1 MSVVQWLAAIRLE
14 VDVSSGRG
22 PGRESDQD
30 IKLEE
35 IMHPAVTI
43 TPQASEREAL
53 KLLLE
58 NNVPGVPVVDEEGLL
73 VGFVTDGHLLAS
85 ALPEYLKVMAD
96 VSFVSEA
103 GDRWVEYF
111 AGSAE
116 RPVSD
121 VMSTEVSQV
130 ELGTSEVVVAHKM
143 VHDGVSSVV
152 VTEGGKV
159 IGVVNRLDLFAAV
172 IGAEPG

>member
-1 MSVVQWLAAIRLE
+1 MSSE
-14 VDVSSGRG
+14 RG
-22 PGRESDQD
+22 PGRETDQD
-30 IKLEE
+30 IQIEE
-35 IMHPAVTI
+35 IMRPVATI
-43 TPQASEREAL
+43 TPDASEREAL

-58 NNVPGVPVVDEEGLL
+58 NNVPGVPVVDKEGLL
-73 VGFVTDGHLLAS
+73 VGFVSDGHLLAS
-85 ALPEYLKVMAD
+85 ALPKYLTIMED

-103 GDRWVEYF
+103 GDEWVDYF

-116 RPVSD
+116 KPVSD

-130 ELGTSEVVVAHKM
+130 ELGDSEVVVAHKM

-159 IGVVNRLDLFAAV
+159 VGVVNRLDLFAAV
-172 IGAEPG
+172 IGAKPD

>member
-1 MSVVQWLAAIRLE
+1 MAGRATRLE
-14 VDVSSGRG
+14 VDVSSERG
-22 PGRESDQD
+22 PRRETDRD
-30 IKLEE
+30 IQLEE
-35 IMHPAVTI
+35 IMRLAVTI
-43 TPQASEREAL
+43 TPDVSEREAL

-58 NNVPGVPVVDEEGLL
+58 NDVPGVPVVDEEGLL

-103 GDRWVEYF
+103 GDQWVDYF

-116 RPVSD
+116 RPVSE

-130 ELGTSEVVVAHKM
+130 DLGDSEVVVAHKM

-159 IGVVNRLDLFAAV
+159 VGVVNRLDLFAAV
-172 IGAEPG
+172 IGAKPD

>member
-1 MSVVQWLAAIRLE
+1 
-14 VDVSSGRG
+14 VDVSSERG
-22 PGRESDQD
+22 SRRETDQD
-30 IKLEE
+30 IQIEE
-35 IMHPAVTI
+35 IMRPAVTI
-43 TPQASEREAL
+43 TPDASEREAL
-53 KLLLE
+53 KILLE

-85 ALPEYLKVMAD
+85 ALPKYLTIMED

-116 RPVSD
+116 RSVGE
-121 VMSTEVSQV
+121 VMSTDVSQV

-172 IGAEPG
+172 IGAKPD

>member
-1 MSVVQWLAAIRLE
+1 MAGRATRLE
-14 VDVSSGRG
+14 VDVSSERG
-22 PGRESDQD
+22 PRRDNDQD

-35 IMHPAVTI
+35 IMRPAVTI
-43 TPQASEREAL
+43 TPDASEREAL
-53 KLLLE
+53 KLLLK
-58 NNVPGVPVVDEEGLL
+58 NNVPGVPVVEEEGLL

-103 GDRWVEYF
+103 GDEWVDYF

-116 RPVSD
+116 RSVSE

-159 IGVVNRLDLFAAV
+159 VGVVNRLDLFAAV
-172 IGAEPG
+172 IGAKAD

>member
-1 MSVVQWLAAIRLE
+1 MAGRATRLE
-14 VDVSSGRG
+14 VDVSSERG
-22 PGRESDQD
+22 PRRETDQD

-35 IMHPAVTI
+35 IMRPAVTI
-43 TPQASEREAL
+43 TPDASEREAL

-73 VGFVTDGHLLAS
+73 VGFVSDGHLLAS

-103 GDRWVEYF
+103 GDGWVDYF

-116 RPVSD
+116 RPVSE
-121 VMSTEVSQV
+121 VMSKEVSQI
-130 ELGTSEVVVAHKM
+130 ELGKSEVVVAHKM

-152 VTEGGKV
+152 VTEAGKV

-172 IGAEPG
+172 IGAKPD

>member
-1 MSVVQWLAAIRLE
+1 
-14 VDVSSGRG
+14 
-22 PGRESDQD
+22 
-30 IKLEE
+30 
-35 IMHPAVTI
+35 MHPAVTV
-43 TPQASEREAL
+43 TPDASEREAL
-53 KLLLE
+53 KVLLE

-103 GDRWVEYF
+103 GDEWVDYF

-116 RPVSD
+116 RSVSE

-130 ELGTSEVVVAHKM
+130 ELGDSEVVVAHKM

-159 IGVVNRLDLFAAV
+159 VGVVNRLDLFAAV
-172 IGAEPG
+172 IGAKAD

>member
-1 MSVVQWLAAIRLE
+1 
-14 VDVSSGRG
+14 VDVSSERG
-22 PGRESDQD
+22 PRRETDQD

-43 TPQASEREAL
+43 TPDASEREAL

-73 VGFVTDGHLLAS
+73 VGFVSDGHLLAS
-85 ALPEYLKVMAD
+85 ALPEYLKIMAD

-103 GDRWVEYF
+103 GDRWVDYF

-116 RPVSD
+116 KPVGE
-121 VMSTEVSQV
+121 VMSREVSQV
-130 ELGTSEVVVAHKM
+130 EVGTSEVVAAHRM

-159 IGVVNRLDLFAAV
+159 VGVVNRLDLFAAV
-172 IGAEPG
+172 IGAKPD

>member
-1 MSVVQWLAAIRLE
+1 VAGRATRLE
-14 VDVSSGRG
+14 VDVSSERG
-22 PGRESDQD
+22 PRRETDQD
-30 IKLEE
+30 IRLEE
-35 IMHPAVTI
+35 IMRPAVTI
-43 TPQASEREAL
+43 TPDASEREAL
-53 KLLLE
+53 KVLLE

-103 GDRWVEYF
+103 GDQWVDYF

-116 RPVSD
+116 KPVSE

-152 VTEGGKV
+152 VTQEGKV
-159 IGVVNRLDLFAAV
+159 VGIVNRLDLFAAV
-172 IGAEPG
+172 IGAKPG

>member
-1 MSVVQWLAAIRLE
+1 MKSGRATRLE
-14 VDVSSGRG
+14 VDVSSERG
-22 PGRESDQD
+22 PRRDNDQD

-35 IMHPAVTI
+35 IMRPAVTI
-43 TPQASEREAL
+43 TPDASEREAL
-53 KLLLE
+53 KVLLE

-103 GDRWVEYF
+103 GDEWVDYF

-116 RPVSD
+116 KPVSE
-121 VMSTEVSQV
+121 VMSTEVSQI
-130 ELGTSEVVVAHKM
+130 EIGKSEVVVAHKM

-159 IGVVNRLDLFAAV
+159 VGVVNRLDLFAAV
-172 IGAEPG
+172 IGAKAD

>member
-1 MSVVQWLAAIRLE
+1 
-14 VDVSSGRG
+14 
-22 PGRESDQD
+22 
-30 IKLEE
+30 
-35 IMHPAVTI
+35 
-43 TPQASEREAL
+43 L
-53 KLLLE
+53 KVLLE
-58 NNVPGVPVVDEEGLL
+58 NDIPGVPVVDEEGIL

-103 GDRWVEYF
+103 GDEWVDYF

-116 RPVSD
+116 RPVSE
-121 VMSTEVSQV
+121 VMSMDVSQV
-130 ELGTSEVVVAHKM
+130 ELGISEVVVAHKM

-159 IGVVNRLDLFAAV
+159 VGVVNRLDLFAAV
-172 IGAEPG
+172 IGAKPG